1 MARLTYLHVGHTD
14 LLRRVAGELF
24 PSALAFVLAGDGG
37 RHRLESALAVPR
49 QPNHRTLPQKAAAL
63 HYHLNRNHP
72 FIDGNKR
79 FAVSAMEVFIGL
91 NDGALMTTDEM
102 LETVSLR
109 VARDD
114 MTREEL
120 TRFVTKRTVRLHWS
134 GRRFARWYGS
144 LSASE
149 DGDARVALD
158 RLGQEG
164 QPTLMTRRV
173 VEVLA
178 RLAPELLPGRL
189 VSG

>member
-24 PSALAFVLAGDGG
+24 PSALAFVLAGDEG

-79 FAVSAMEVFIGL
+79 FAVSAMEVFIALNHGL
-91 NDGALMTTDEM
+91 LVTTDEM

-120 TRFVTKRTVRLHWS
+120 TRFVTKRTLRLHWS
-134 GRRFARWYGS
+134 ESRIDRWIAS

-149 DGDARVALD
+149 DGDVEVAMN
-158 RLGQEG
+158 RYKAAG
-164 QPTLMTRRV
+164 QPNPMTLRVLEMLAGQARERR
-173 VEVLA
+173 
-178 RLAPELLPGRL
+178 
-189 VSG
+189 

>member
-1 MARLTYLHVGHTD
+1 MARLRYLHVGHTD

-24 PSALAFVLAGDGG
+24 SSSLTFVIAGDEG

-49 QPNHRTLPQKAAAL
+49 QANHRTLPQKAAAL
-63 HYHLNRNHP
+63 HYHLNKNHP

-79 FAVSAMEVFIGL
+79 FAVSAMEVFIAL
-91 NDGALMTTDEM
+91 NRAYLVTTDEM

-109 VARDD
+109 VARDE

-134 GRRFARWYGS
+134 ESRVERCYRS

-149 DGDARVALD
+149 DSDVYVAIN
-158 RLGQEG
+158 RFEQEG
-164 QPTLMTRRV
+164 QPTLMTLRV
-173 VEVLA
+173 FEALA
-178 RLAPELLPGRL
+178 RQWGRAA
-189 VSG
+189 VRSPSQG